1 MGDFS
6 RFSRR
11 TVLGGLAATA
21 TTAALAG
28 CGGSKAGSGSGEPD
42 SGQLNVWG
50 GVPAESGPDDL
61 IAAFQKEHP
70 GITVTYTRYVND
82 DSGNLKLDNS
92 LQGGVP
98 IDLFFSYGA
107 GRISK
112 RVNAGLTMDL
122 TDKVKEAPELA
133 PFAADADPQTN
144 YVFDGKVYAVPAA
157 LSPGFVLA
165 NADLLDDAGIEIS
178 EDWDVNEYHEVAKKL
193 SEGKKKTYGSFTAPE
208 YAKMALGPDMYYA
221 EGGEASNF
229 DDPAF
234 RTGMELALAM
244 QDDGSIMPK
253 QEALAEKL
261 ETFSQSA
268 FLSGRF
274 AMMLTQAYMLRYVA
288 DTKEYP
294 HDFKVRALKLPA
306 PVKGQEF
313 WNAGAVGD
321 LLSISQKSKQQ
332 EAAWT
337 FLTFWL
343 ANAGTYMVK
352 GGRLPSLVDPA
363 EADDMIDKLLG
374 EEKDK
379 LYDVESFKPVL
390 FDESIKVPVD
400 TIYTGA
406 TEIETIVKKATD
418 QVLLGDM
425 TVDQW
430 VTDVKSQA
438 DSAIKKG

>member
-21 TTAALAG
+21 GAAVLAG
-28 CGGSKAGSGSGEPD
+28 CGGTDAGPGGGSPD

-112 RVNAGLTMDL
+112 RVNAGLTLDI
-122 TDKVKEAPELA
+122 TDKVKETPELA
-133 PFAADADPQTN
+133 PFAADASPQAN
-144 YVFDGKVYAVPAA
+144 YVFDGKIHTVPAA

-165 NADLLDDAGIEIS
+165 NADLLDDAGIEVP
-178 EDWDVNEYHEVAKKL
+178 EDWDVNDYHEIATKL
-193 SEGKKKTYGSFTAPE
+193 SRGNTHGSFVAPE
-208 YAKMALGPDMYYA
+208 YARMVLGPDMYYA
-221 EGGEASNF
+221 EGGEASRIE
-229 DDPAF
+229 DPAF
-234 RTGMELALAM
+234 RTGLELSLAM
-244 QDDGSIMPK
+244 QNDNSTMPK
-253 QEALAEKL
+253 QEILAQKL

-274 AMMLTQAYMLRYVA
+274 AMMATQAYMLRYVA

-294 HDFKVRALKLPA
+294 HDFTVRAFPLPA
-306 PVKGQEF
+306 PIKGQEH
-313 WNAGAVGD
+313 WNAGAYGD
-321 LLSISQKSKQQ
+321 LLSISQKSQQ
-332 EAAWT
+332 QDAAWT
-337 FLTFWL
+337 FFTFWL

-352 GGRLPSLVDPA
+352 GGRLPSVVDPA
-363 EADDMIDKLLG
+363 KTDDILDSLLG
-374 EEKDK
+374 EEKET
-379 LYDVESFKPVL
+379 LYDVDSFKPVL
-390 FDESIKVPVD
+390 FDDTVKVPVD

-406 TEIETIVKKATD
+406 TEIEQIVKKSTD

-430 VTDVKSQA
+430 VTDVKKQA
-438 DSAIKKG
+438 DAAIKKG